1 LQTLYTRHARAAPAC
16 GTIRFRTATSQRT
29 ASGRTLDPVV
39 FSRLFVAGTCFTI
52 LGGMAV
58 LTRDLTMGVIALV
71 PSLVLEYFI
80 WQQR

>member
-1 LQTLYTRHARAAPAC
+1 MSHTLPSTMDPAA
-16 GTIRFRTATSQRT
+16 
-29 ASGRTLDPVV
+29 

-52 LGGMAV
+52 LGGTA
-58 LTRDLTMGVIALV
+58 LITRDLTMGIIALV

>member
-1 LQTLYTRHARAAPAC
+1 MSHSLHSQMDPA
-16 GTIRFRTATSQRT
+16 
-29 ASGRTLDPVV
+29 V

-52 LGGMAV
+52 LGGTALV
-58 LTRDLTMGVIALV
+58 TRDLTMGIISII

>member
-1 LQTLYTRHARAAPAC
+1 MSHSLHA
-16 GTIRFRTATSQRT
+16 QM
-29 ASGRTLDPVV
+29 DPVA

-52 LGGMAV
+52 LGGTA
-58 LTRDLTMGVIALV
+58 LITRDLTMGIISIV